1 MRISA
6 EGRVP
11 AAVDLRLVPAVALTL
26 AACLAIPLIPYEAA
40 LMVPW
45 VLAIMAVGATCLMM
59 WASAGQCRS
68 QFQFPGQGHRPGDAP
83 APTVGRRRGRTTAIT
98 ALAAIALWI
107 AAVAAV
113 QAVGDRAP
121 VRGSGWEDAVAAERP
136 LRLSGEAAGP
146 AVLRA
151 GTFGDSWHLTVSV
164 QAFGHPS
171 REIPGGAEVVVS
183 GGSEWEGLQSGAAVC
198 FTASPEAEGD
208 TVFARASTAPQTG
221 SCSGDT
227 GEPGLGGAPTGRDIV
242 RAAVHQAAAG
252 TVGAAPQLLPGLI
265 LGDRS
270 AQDPSL
276 DESMKTSGLS
286 HLSAVSGA
294 NCTLIAGAVTMA
306 LRSLR
311 VRRPVVLGAVLGVL
325 VVFVIVVGLEPS
337 VIRAAVMGA
346 LGAWAV
352 FFGRGRQALPLL
364 CLAAC
369 VLLCWQPGLAG
380 EPAFQLSLAA
390 TAGIVLA
397 ARPVEQWLTAVLGRV
412 LPGPVAGILGAALAV
427 TVTAQVACQPILV
440 GMTGEFSAY
449 SVPANLLAAPL
460 VPFVTV
466 PGTFAAVLAVPWP
479 GLAAAVFWV
488 VGWPAAGIGWIASEV
503 SGWPGALHAWPEGAL
518 GAGLVLMHVA
528 AALALLWLLMRWE
541 RSRPA
546 RVRRLGLH
554 GRPRPTPAGHLRW
567 SLAAAWTTV
576 CAAAGSQLGL
586 VIAPPSGSLPADWSL
601 AACDV
606 GQGDMLVL
614 RTGERA
620 AMVVDTG
627 PDPAAATAC
636 LDRIGV
642 DRVDLLVLSHLHQDH
657 AGAAADIVGCC
668 HATEVLY
675 STLESAPGPGVPA
688 GARQPAPGESGK
700 ASESGRVGESGRA
713 GDRPASGYWVDWTVL
728 EADPEAGN
736 ENDAS
741 LQMTATVHTP
751 EGDYT
756 VLLTGDMEEEA
767 SRALLAQDVLPESV
781 DVLKVAH
788 HGARNGG
795 LDVVRAVDPALSV
808 VQVGR
813 DNGYGHPHPSV
824 IGELERHGPV
834 IRTDLHGTTVVSLRE
849 GELVPTL
856 TGARAPEAS
865 GTRPAGEAG

>member
-1 MRISA
+1 MVQARGS
-6 EGRVP
+6 VP
-11 AAVDLRLVPAVALTL
+11 AAVDLRLVPAVVLTL
-26 AACLAIPLIPYEAA
+26 SVCLAIPLIPYEAA

-45 VLAIMAVGATCLMM
+45 VLAIMAVGATGLMM
-59 WASAGQCRS
+59 WASAGQGRS

-121 VRGSGWEDAVAAERP
+121 VRDSGWEDAVAAERP

-146 AVLRA
+146 AVLRT
-151 GTFGDSWHLTVSV
+151 GTFGDSWHLTVTV
-164 QAFGHPS
+164 EAFGHPS

-183 GGSEWEGLQSGAAVC
+183 GGSHWEGLQSGAAVC
-198 FTASPEAEGD
+198 FTASPEAEGA

-227 GEPGLGGAPTGRDIV
+227 GVPGQDGAPTGRDVV

-252 TVGAAPQLLPGLI
+252 TVGTAPQLLPGLI

-270 AQDPSL
+270 AQDPAL

-306 LRSLR
+306 LRSVR
-311 VRRPVVLGAVLGVL
+311 MRRPVVLGAVLGVL
-325 VVFVIVVGLEPS
+325 VVFVIVVGPEPS

-397 ARPVEQWLTAVLGRV
+397 ARPVERWLTAVLRRA

-503 SGWPGALHAWPEGAL
+503 SGWPGALHAWPEGFL
-518 GAGLVLMHVA
+518 GAGLVVMHVA
-528 AALALLWLLMRWE
+528 ASLALLWLLMRWE

-546 RVRRLGLH
+546 RVRRLGMH
-554 GRPRPTPAGHLRW
+554 GRPRPTPAGQLRW

-606 GQGDMLVL
+606 GQGDMLML

-627 PDPAAATAC
+627 PDPAAATTC

-642 DRVDLLVLSHLHQDH
+642 ERVDLLVLSHLHQDH

-668 HATEVLY
+668 DPIEILY
-675 STLESAPGPGVPA
+675 STLESTPGPGVPA
-688 GARQPAPGESGK
+688 GARQPVPRET
-700 ASESGRVGESGRA
+700 GRA

-728 EADPEAGN
+728 EADPEADN

-751 EGDYT
+751 EGDYS

-767 SRALLAQDVLPESV
+767 SRALLGLDVLPESV

-834 IRTDLHGTTVVSLRE
+834 IRTDLHGTTVVSLRD

-856 TGARAPEAS
+856 TGARAPEVS
-865 GTRPAGEAG
+865 GTRQAGEDG

>member
-1 MRISA
+1 MQAR
-6 EGRVP
+6 GRVP
-11 AAVDLRLVPAVALTL
+11 AAVDLRLVPAVVLTL
-26 AACLAIPLIPYEAA
+26 AVCLAIPLIPYDAA
-40 LMVPW
+40 LLVPW
-45 VLAIMAVGATCLMM
+45 VLAVLALGATGLMM
-59 WASAGQCRS
+59 WASAGRGPDQGQS
-68 QFQFPGQGHRPGDAP
+68 QAQSQGQA
-83 APTVGRRRGRTTAIT
+83 RRRGRTTAIT
-98 ALAAIALWI
+98 ALAAIALWV

-121 VRGSGWEDAVAAERP
+121 VWGSGWEDAVAAERP

-146 AVLRA
+146 AVLRT
-151 GTFGDSWHLTVSV
+151 GTFGDSWHLTVTV

-171 REIPGGAEVVVS
+171 RELPGGAEVVVS
-183 GGSEWEGLQSGAAVC
+183 GGQDWDRLPAGTAVC
-198 FTASPEAEGD
+198 FTAAPEAEGA

-221 SCSGDT
+221 SCTSDAGA
-227 GEPGLGGAPTGRDIV
+227 PGPNGAPTGRDIV
-242 RAAVHQAAAG
+242 RVAVHQAAAG
-252 TVGAAPQLLPGLI
+252 TVGTAPQLLPGLI

-270 AQDPSL
+270 AQEPEL

-306 LRSLR
+306 LRSVR
-311 VRRPVVLGAVLGVL
+311 IRRPVVLGAVLGVL
-325 VVFVIVVGLEPS
+325 FVFVIVVGPEPS

-364 CLAAC
+364 CLAAS

-397 ARPVEQWLTAVLGRV
+397 ARPVEQWLTAVLRRV

-503 SGWPGALHAWPEGAL
+503 SGWPGALHAWPEGPL

-546 RVRRLGLH
+546 RVRRLGPH
-554 GRPRPTPAGHLRW
+554 GRPRPAPAGHLRW

-601 AACDV
+601 VACDV

-627 PDPAAATAC
+627 PEPTAATGC
-636 LDRIGV
+636 LDGIGV
-642 DRVDLLVLSHLHQDH
+642 DRVDLLVLSHLHEDH
-657 AGAAADIVGCC
+657 AGAAADIIGCC
-668 HATEVLY
+668 SPTEVLY
-675 STLESAPGPGVPA
+675 STMESSPGPGLPA
-688 GARQPAPGESGK
+688 GARQPVPGET
-700 ASESGRVGESGRA
+700 GRA
-713 GDRPASGYWVDWTVL
+713 GDWPASGYGVDWAVL
-728 EADPEAGN
+728 EADPGAAN

-767 SRALLAQDVLPESV
+767 SRALLGRDVLPDSV

-795 LDVVRAVDPALSV
+795 LDVVRAVGPALSV

-834 IRTDLHGTTVVSLRE
+834 IRTDLHGTTVVSLRD
-849 GELVPTL
+849 GALVPTL
-856 TGARAPEAS
+856 TGARAPEAA
-865 GTRPAGEAG
+865 GTRSAGGDG

>member
-1 MRISA
+1 MTVQARGRI
-6 EGRVP
+6 P
-11 AAVDLRLVPAVALTL
+11 AAVDLRLVPAVVLTL
-26 AACLAIPLIPYEAA
+26 AVCLAIPLIPYDAA
-40 LMVPW
+40 LLVPW
-45 VLAIMAVGATCLMM
+45 LLALLALGATGLMT
-59 WASAGQCRS
+59 WASAAHGQD
-68 QFQFPGQGHRPGDAP
+68 QGQGRGRGQ
-83 APTVGRRRGRTTAIT
+83 GRRRGRTMVIT
-98 ALAAIALWI
+98 SLAAIALWI

-113 QAVGDRAP
+113 QAMGDRAP
-121 VRGSGWEDAVAAERP
+121 VRDSGWEDAVAAERP
-136 LRLSGEAAGP
+136 LRMSGEATGP

-151 GTFGDSWHLTVSV
+151 GAFGESWHLTVTV

-171 REIPGGAEVVVS
+171 REIPGGTEVVVS
-183 GGSEWEGLQSGAAVC
+183 GGRDWEGLPSGTAVC
-198 FTASPEAEGD
+198 FTASPEAEGA

-221 SCSGDT
+221 SCPRDAGA
-227 GEPGLGGAPTGRDIV
+227 PGPNGAPTGRDIV
-242 RAAVHQAAAG
+242 RASVHQAAAG

-270 AQDPSL
+270 AQDPAL

-306 LRSLR
+306 LRSAR

-325 VVFVIVVGLEPS
+325 VVFVIVVGPEPS

-369 VLLCWQPGLAG
+369 VLLWWQPGLAG

-390 TAGIVLA
+390 TAGIVVA
-397 ARPVEQWLTAVLGRV
+397 ARPVEQWLTAVLRRA

-466 PGTFAAVLAVPWP
+466 PGTVAAVLAVPWP
-479 GLAAAVFWV
+479 GAAAAVFWV

-503 SGWPGALHAWPEGAL
+503 SGWPGALHGWPEGPL
-518 GAGLVLMHVA
+518 GAGLVVLHVA

-554 GRPRPTPAGHLRW
+554 GRPRPTPVGRLRW

-586 VIAPPSGSLPADWSL
+586 VIAPPSGPLPADWSL

-627 PDPAAATAC
+627 AEAAAATSC

-657 AGAAADIVGCC
+657 AGAAADLIGCC
-668 HATEVLY
+668 SPAEILY
-675 STLESAPGPGVPA
+675 STMASTPGRGVPA
-688 GARQPAPGESGK
+688 GARQPVPGET
-700 ASESGRVGESGRA
+700 GRA
-713 GDRPASGYWVDWTVL
+713 GDRSASGYWVDWAVL
-728 EADPEAGN
+728 EADPGAAH

-741 LQMTATVHTP
+741 LQMTATVNTP

-767 SRALLAQDVLPESV
+767 SRALLGQEMLPDSV

-795 LDVVRAVDPALSV
+795 VDVVRAVDPALSV

-834 IRTDLHGTTVVSLRE
+834 IRTDLHGTTVVSLRD

-856 TGARAPEAS
+856 TGARAPEAA
-865 GTRPAGEAG
+865 GTGPAGGDG

>member
-1 MRISA
+1 MRIPA

-11 AAVDLRLVPAVALTL
+11 AAVDLRLVPAVVLTL
-26 AACLAIPLIPYEAA
+26 VACLAIPLIPYEAA
-40 LMVPW
+40 VLVPGA
-45 VLAIMAVGATCLMM
+45 LAVMALGATGAMM
-59 WASAGQCRS
+59 WASAGQG
-68 QFQFPGQGHRPGDAP
+68 QVPGQGHRPGEDP
-83 APTVGRRRGRTTAIT
+83 APSVGRRGGRTSAIT

-121 VRGSGWEDAVAAERP
+121 VRDSGWELAVAAERP
-136 LRLSGEAAGP
+136 VRLTGETAGP
-146 AVLRA
+146 AVRRA

-164 QAFGHPS
+164 EAFGHPS

-183 GGSEWEGLQSGAAVC
+183 GSSEWEGLPSGAAVC
-198 FTASPEAEGD
+198 FTASPEAEGAA
-208 TVFARASTAPQTG
+208 VFARASTAPQTG
-221 SCSGDT
+221 SCSAETRESD
-227 GEPGLGGAPTGRDIV
+227 LSGAPTGRDVV
-242 RAAVHQAAAG
+242 RAAVHRAAAG
-252 TVGAAPQLLPGLI
+252 TVGTAPQLLPGLL

-270 AQDPSL
+270 AQDPEL
-276 DESMKTSGLS
+276 DEAMKTSGLS

-306 LRSLR
+306 LRSVRLR
-311 VRRPVVLGAVLGVL
+311 RLVVLGAVLGVL

-449 SVPANLLAAPL
+449 SVSANLLAAPL

-503 SGWPGALHAWPEGAL
+503 SRWPGALHAWPEGPL
-518 GAGLVLMHVA
+518 GAVLVLMHVA

-541 RSRPA
+541 RRRPP
-546 RVRRLGLH
+546 RVRRLGPH
-554 GRPRPTPAGHLRW
+554 ARPRPTPTGHLRW

-620 AMVVDTG
+620 GMVVDTG

-642 DRVDLLVLSHLHQDH
+642 NRLDVLVLSHLHQDH
-657 AGAAADIVGCC
+657 AGAAADIAGCC
-668 HATEVLY
+668 RPTEVLY
-675 STLESAPGPGVPA
+675 STLESAPGSGVPV
-688 GARQPAPGESGK
+688 GARQPIPGETGS
-700 ASESGRVGESGRA
+700 A
-713 GDRPASGYWVDWTVL
+713 GDPPASGYGVDWTVL
-728 EADPEAGN
+728 EADRHAVN

-751 EGDYT
+751 EGEYT

-767 SRALLAQDVLPESV
+767 SRALLSQDVLPESV

-795 LDVVRAVDPALSV
+795 LDVVRAVDPVLSV

-813 DNGYGHPHPSV
+813 DNSYGHPHPSV

-834 IRTDLHGTTVVSLRE
+834 IRTDLHGTTVVSLRD
-849 GELVPTL
+849 GDLVPTL
-856 TGARAPEAS
+856 TGARAPETS
-865 GTRPAGEAG
+865 GTRPAGVAG

>member
-1 MRISA
+1 MVQARGS
-6 EGRVP
+6 VP
-11 AAVDLRLVPAVALTL
+11 AAVDLRLVPAVVLTL
-26 AACLAIPLIPYEAA
+26 AVCLAIPLIPYDAA
-40 LMVPW
+40 LVLPW
-45 VLAIMAVGATCLMM
+45 VLAFSALVATGLMM
-59 WASAGQCRS
+59 WASS
-68 QFQFPGQGHRPGDAP
+68 GQGQGQAQIPDQGLRPGEAP
-83 APTVGRRRGRTTAIT
+83 ARHPARRHGRTIAIT

-121 VRGSGWEDAVAAERP
+121 VRDSGWEDAVAAERP

-146 AVLRA
+146 AVLRT
-151 GTFGDSWHLTVSV
+151 GTFGDSWHLTVAV

-183 GGSEWEGLQSGAAVC
+183 GGSHWEGMESGAAVC
-198 FTASPEAEGD
+198 FTASPEAERG
-208 TVFARASTAPQTG
+208 TVFARASTAPQAG
-221 SCSGDT
+221 SCSDDT
-227 GEPGLGGAPTGRDIV
+227 GVPGLDGAPTGRDVV
-242 RAAVHQAAAG
+242 RAAVQQAAAG
-252 TVGAAPQLLPGLI
+252 TVGTAPQLLPGLI

-270 AQDPSL
+270 AQEPAL

-306 LRSLR
+306 LRSVR

-325 VVFVIVVGLEPS
+325 VVFVIVVGPEPS

-397 ARPVEQWLTAVLGRV
+397 ARPVEQWLTAVLRRV
-412 LPGPVAGILGAALAV
+412 LPGPVAGILSAALAV

-466 PGTFAAVLAVPWP
+466 PGTFAAALAVPWP

-503 SGWPGALHAWPEGAL
+503 SGWPGALHAWPEGPL
-518 GAGLVLMHVA
+518 GAGLVSMHVA

-546 RVRRLGLH
+546 RVRRLGVH
-554 GRPRPTPAGHLRW
+554 GRPRPAPVGQLRW

-576 CAAAGSQLGL
+576 WAAAGSQLGL
-586 VIAPPSGSLPADWSL
+586 VIAPPSGSLPDDWSL

-627 PDPAAATAC
+627 PDPAAATTC
-636 LDRIGV
+636 LDLIGV

-668 HATEVLY
+668 SPIEVLY
-675 STLESAPGPGVPA
+675 STMESTPGPGVPA
-688 GARQPAPGESGK
+688 GARQPVPGET
-700 ASESGRVGESGRA
+700 GRA

-741 LQMTATVHTP
+741 LQMTATVYTP

-767 SRALLAQDVLPESV
+767 SRALLGQDVLPQAV

-834 IRTDLHGTTVVSLRE
+834 IRTDQHGTTVVSLRD

-856 TGARAPEAS
+856 TGARAPEVS
-865 GTRPAGEAG
+865 GTRPAGGGG

>member
-1 MRISA
+1 MTVEARGS
-6 EGRVP
+6 VP
-11 AAVDLRLVPAVALTL
+11 AAVDLRLVPAVVLTL
-26 AACLAIPLIPYEAA
+26 AACLAIPLIPYQAA

-45 VLAIMAVGATCLMM
+45 MLAILAVGATGLMM
-59 WASAGQCRS
+59 WASAGQG
-68 QFQFPGQGHRPGDAP
+68 QAQFPGQGHRPEESP
-83 APTVGRRRGRTTAIT
+83 ARIVGRRLRGTAAIT

-113 QAVGDRAP
+113 QAVGDRTP
-121 VRGSGWEDAVAAERP
+121 VRDSGWEDAVAAERP

-171 REIPGGAEVVVS
+171 REIPGGVEVVVS
-183 GGSEWEGLQSGAAVC
+183 GGNEWEGLQSGTAVC
-198 FTASPEAEGD
+198 FTASPEAEGA

-221 SCSGDT
+221 SCTTDA

-270 AQDPSL
+270 AQDPTL

-294 NCTLIAGAVTMA
+294 NCTLIAGAVTMV

-427 TVTAQVACQPILV
+427 TATAQVACQPILV

-503 SGWPGALHAWPEGAL
+503 SGWPGALHTWPEGIL

-546 RVRRLGLH
+546 RVRRLGLDS
-554 GRPRPTPAGHLRW
+554 RPRPAPPGHLRW

-627 PDPAAATAC
+627 PDPVAATTC
-636 LDRIGV
+636 LDGIGV
-642 DRVDLLVLSHLHQDH
+642 DRVDVLVLSHLHQDH
-657 AGAAADIVGCC
+657 AGAAVDIVGCC
-668 HATEVLY
+668 HPTEVLY
-675 STLESAPGPGVPA
+675 STLESTPGPGVP
-688 GARQPAPGESGK
+688 GARQPATGET
-700 ASESGRVGESGRA
+700 GRA

-728 EADPEAGN
+728 AADPHADN

-751 EGDYT
+751 EGHYT

-767 SRALLAQDVLPESV
+767 SRALLGQHVLPESV

-834 IRTDLHGTTVVSLRE
+834 IRTDHHGTTVVSLRD
-849 GELVPTL
+849 GALVPTL
-856 TGARAPEAS
+856 TGARASEFS
-865 GTRPAGEAG
+865 RTRSTGEAG